1 MANWKQVLNQLVY
14 NVESYYDRLR
24 YELQDR
30 LGGPSERKIL
40 PFNGFGNR
48 HKIYLK
54 GRVLEDRGIDP
65 AMDND
70 TLWTNLVN
78 MYKRIESDEIP
89 HARVKARFQGREQ
102 EFEANDEGYF
112 EVTFELD
119 ESLADDRLWHTVD
132 LELIEP
138 ESNDPEGP
146 ITAQGEVFVPQS
158 TAEFVVVSDI
168 DDTVIETNA
177 TQLLKMAR
185 NVFLGNARTR
195 LPFPGVAAF
204 YRALYHGSGGEN
216 WNPMFYVSSSP
227 WNLYDLFVDFFNLQ
241 NIPVGPVLFLRD
253 WGIKETEIL
262 PLKHKTYKYN
272 TIRRILE
279 YYPDLPFI
287 LIGDSGQ
294 EDPEI
299 YRQIVDDHPGRVLA
313 VYIRDVSA
321 VDERDEEIRA
331 LAQEVIAAGSE
342 LVLAAS
348 TDEIAQHAIAK
359 GWIKPERLGDI
370 KGEKI
375 KDQAPESRI
384 ESLLGGDPGD
394 EDGATIIS
402 SDSDGSTSEMNISLD
417 TKE

>member
-14 NVESYYDRLR
+14 DVEGYYDRLR
-24 YELQDR
+24 YELQER
-30 LGGPSERKIL
+30 LGGPTNLKII
-40 PFNGFGNR
+40 PYNGFGNR
-48 HKIYLK
+48 HRVYLK

-78 MYKRIESDEIP
+78 MYKRLESDEIP
-89 HARVKARFQGREQ
+89 HARVVARFQGQERE
-102 EFEANDEGYF
+102 FKANDEGYF
-112 EVTFELD
+112 EATFDLD
-119 ESLADDRLWHTVD
+119 EPLPDDRIWHTME
-132 LELIEP
+132 LELVDPTP
-138 ESNDPEGP
+138 ENANGP
-146 ITAQGEVFVPQS
+146 VRAKGEVLVPQS
-158 TAEFVVVSDI
+158 KAEYVVVSDI
-168 DDTVIETNA
+168 DDTVIKTNA

-216 WNPMFYVSSSP
+216 WNPLFYVSSSP
-227 WNLYDLFVDFFNLQ
+227 WNLYDLFVDFFSLQ

-253 WGIKETEIL
+253 WGITEAEIL
-262 PLKHKTYKYN
+262 PLKHKSFKYN
-272 TIRRILE
+272 TIQKILE

-299 YRQIVDDHPGRVLA
+299 YKRIVDDHPGRVLA
-313 VYIRDVSA
+313 VYIRDVSPA
-321 VDERDEEIRA
+321 EERDEEIRA
-331 LAQEVIAAGSE
+331 LAEGVIAAGSD
-342 LVLAAS
+342 LVLAAN

-359 GWIKPERLGDI
+359 GWIRPERLGEI

-384 ESLLGGDPGD
+384 ESLLGDGPE
-394 EDGATIIS
+394 EDDTATVIS
-402 SDSDGSTSEMNISLD
+402 SDSDSSAGEKDRSTGP
-417 TKE
+417 KP